1 MITSFLGVLFD
12 GLAYGMLLFLIS
24 VGLSVTL
31 GLMNFIN
38 LAHGAFAMLGGY
50 VCVIALQRWDL
61 PFWLVLPTA
70 FVISALA
77 GLVLERSLYRYLY
90 RRSHL
95 DQVLATIGL
104 TFMAIAVATYYFG
117 PMQQPLQVPRFLSGQ
132 ASLLGV
138 DLNLYRGFLL
148 AVGAAL
154 TLALTLAL
162 ERTRFGASVRA
173 AVDRPGVAEA
183 LGIRVGLVFQITFA
197 VGCGLAGLG
206 GALGVQVLGL
216 DPTFPLKFI
225 VYFLLVVA
233 VGGTSGLKG
242 PLYAALL
249 LGVIDVAGKYYI
261 PEIGAF
267 IIYAMM
273 IILLVLRPQGLVS
286 RK

>member
-1 MITSFLGVLFD
+1 MITSLLGVLFD

-50 VCVIALQRWDL
+50 VCVLALQRWGL
-61 PFWLVLPTA
+61 PFIAVLPLA
-70 FVISALA
+70 FIISALA
-77 GLVLERSLYRYLY
+77 GLLLERVLYRYLY

-104 TFMAIAVATYYFG
+104 TFMSIAAASYFFG
-117 PMQQPLQVPRFLSGQ
+117 PMQQPLQVPGFLSGQ
-132 ASLLGV
+132 VSVLGV
-138 DLNLYRGFLL
+138 DLNIYRGFLL
-148 AVGAAL
+148 AVGVAL
-154 TLALTLAL
+154 TVALTLAL

-173 AVDRPGVAEA
+173 AVDKPRVAEA
-183 LGIRVGLVFQITFA
+183 LGIRVGLVFQVTFA

-216 DPTFPLKFI
+216 DPSFPLKFI

-249 LGVIDVAGKYYI
+249 LGVFDVAGKYYV
-261 PEIGAF
+261 PQIGAF

-273 IILLVLRPQGLVS
+273 VILLVLRPQGLIS

>member
-50 VCVIALQRWDL
+50 VCVLALQRWGL
-61 PFWLVLPTA
+61 PFLVMLPVA
-70 FVISALA
+70 FVIAALA
-77 GLVLERSLYRYLY
+77 GLLLERVLYRYLY

-104 TFMAIAVATYYFG
+104 TFMAIAAASYFFG

-132 ASLLGV
+132 VSVLGV
-138 DLNLYRGFLL
+138 DLNIYRGFLL

-154 TLALTLAL
+154 TVALTLAL

-173 AVDRPGVAEA
+173 AVDSPRVAEA
-183 LGIRVGLVFQITFA
+183 LGIRVGLVFQVTFA

-216 DPTFPLKFI
+216 DPAFPLKFI

-249 LGVIDVAGKYYI
+249 LGVIDVAGKYYV
-261 PEIGAF
+261 PQIGAF

-273 IILLVLRPQGLVS
+273 VILLVLRPQGLIS

>member
-1 MITSFLGVLFD
+1 MITSLLGVLFD

-50 VCVIALQRWDL
+50 VCVLALQRWGL
-61 PFWLVLPTA
+61 PFVVMLPVA
-70 FVISALA
+70 FMISALA
-77 GLVLERSLYRYLY
+77 GLVLERVLYRYLY

-104 TFMAIAVATYYFG
+104 TFMAIAAASYVFG
-117 PMQQPLQVPRFLSGQ
+117 PLQQPLQVPKFLSGQ
-132 ASLLGV
+132 VSVLGV
-138 DLNLYRGFLL
+138 DVNVYRGFLL
-148 AVGAAL
+148 AVGALL
-154 TLALTLAL
+154 TVALTLAL
-162 ERTRFGASVRA
+162 ERTRFGAAVRA
-173 AVDRPGVAEA
+173 AVDKPRAAEA
-183 LGIRVGLVFQITFA
+183 LGIRVGLVFETTFA

-216 DPTFPLKFI
+216 DPAFPLKFI
-225 VYFLLVVA
+225 VYFLLVVT
-233 VGGTSGLKG
+233 VGGTSGIKG

-249 LGVIDVAGKYYI
+249 LGVFDIAGKYYV
-261 PEIGAF
+261 PQIGAF
-267 IIYAMM
+267 VIYAMM
-273 IILLVLRPQGLVS
+273 VILLVLRPQGLIG

>member
-1 MITSFLGVLFD
+1 MITSLLGVLFD

-50 VCVIALQRWDL
+50 VCVLALQRWGL
-61 PFWLVLPTA
+61 PFIAVLPLA
-70 FVISALA
+70 FIISALA
-77 GLVLERSLYRYLY
+77 GLLLERVLYRYLY

-104 TFMAIAVATYYFG
+104 TFMSIAAASYFFG
-117 PMQQPLQVPRFLSGQ
+117 PMQQPLQVPGFLSGQ
-132 ASLLGV
+132 ISVLGV
-138 DLNLYRGFLL
+138 DLNVYRGFLL
-148 AVGAAL
+148 AVGVAL
-154 TLALTLAL
+154 TVALTLAL

-173 AVDRPGVAEA
+173 AVDRPRVAEA
-183 LGIRVGLVFQITFA
+183 LGIRVGLVFQVTFA

-216 DPTFPLKFI
+216 DPSFPLKFI

-249 LGVIDVAGKYYI
+249 LGVFDVAGKYYV
-261 PEIGAF
+261 PQIGAF

-273 IILLVLRPQGLVS
+273 VILLVLRPQGLIS

>member
-1 MITSFLGVLFD
+1 MISFLGVLFD

-50 VCVIALQRWDL
+50 VCVLALQRWGL
-61 PFWLVLPTA
+61 PFFAALPVA
-70 FVISALA
+70 FVIPALA
-77 GLVLERSLYRYLY
+77 GLLLERVLYRFLY
-90 RRSHL
+90 HRSHL

-104 TFMAIAVATYYFG
+104 TFMAIAAASYFFG
-117 PMQQPLQVPRFLSGQ
+117 PMQQPLQVPKFLSGQ
-132 ASLLGV
+132 VSVLGV
-138 DLNLYRGFLL
+138 DLNIYRGFLL

-154 TLALTLAL
+154 TVALTLAL

-173 AVDRPGVAEA
+173 AVDRPRVAEA
-183 LGIRVGLVFQITFA
+183 LGIRVGLVFQVTFA

-216 DPTFPLKFI
+216 DPAFPLKFI

-249 LGVIDVAGKYYI
+249 LGVIDVAGKYYV
-261 PEIGAF
+261 PQIGAF
-267 IIYAMM
+267 VIYVMM
-273 IILLVLRPQGLVS
+273 IVLLVLRPQGLVS

>member
-1 MITSFLGVLFD
+1 MITSLLGVLFD

-50 VCVIALQRWDL
+50 VCVLALQRWGL
-61 PFWLVLPTA
+61 PFLGALPLA

-77 GLVLERSLYRYLY
+77 GLLLERVLYRHLY
-90 RRSHL
+90 HRSHL

-104 TFMAIAVATYYFG
+104 TFMAIAAASYVFG
-117 PMQQPLQVPRFLSGQ
+117 PLQQPLQVPKFLSGQ
-132 ASLLGV
+132 VSVLGV
-138 DLNLYRGFLL
+138 DVNVYRGFLL
-148 AVGAAL
+148 AVGALL
-154 TLALTLAL
+154 TVALTLAL
-162 ERTRFGASVRA
+162 ERTRFGAAVRA
-173 AVDRPGVAEA
+173 AVDKPRAAEA
-183 LGIRVGLVFQITFA
+183 LGIRVGLVFETTFA

-216 DPTFPLKFI
+216 DPAFPLKFI
-225 VYFLLVVA
+225 VYFLLVVT
-233 VGGTSGLKG
+233 VGGTSGIKG

-249 LGVIDVAGKYYI
+249 LGVFDIAGKYYV
-261 PEIGAF
+261 PQIGAF
-267 IIYAMM
+267 VIYAMM
-273 IILLVLRPQGLVS
+273 VILLVLRPQGLIG

>member
-1 MITSFLGVLFD
+1 MITSLLGVLFD

-24 VGLSVTL
+24 VGLAVTL

-50 VCVIALQRWDL
+50 VCVLALQRWGL
-61 PFWLVLPTA
+61 PFLVVLPVA

-77 GLVLERSLYRYLY
+77 GLLLERVLYRYLY

-104 TFMAIAVATYYFG
+104 TFMAIAAASYFFG

-132 ASLLGV
+132 VSVLGV
-138 DLNLYRGFLL
+138 DLNIYRVFLL

-154 TLALTLAL
+154 TVALTLAL

-173 AVDRPGVAEA
+173 AVDRPRVAEA
-183 LGIRVGLVFQITFA
+183 LGIRVGLVFQVTFA

-216 DPTFPLKFI
+216 DPAFPLKFI
-225 VYFLLVVA
+225 VYFLLVVT
-233 VGGTSGLKG
+233 VGGTSGIKG

-249 LGVIDVAGKYYI
+249 LGVIDVAGKYYV
-261 PEIGAF
+261 PQIGAF

-273 IILLVLRPQGLVS
+273 VILLVLRPQGLVS
-286 RK
+286 GR

>member
-24 VGLSVTL
+24 VGLAVTL

-50 VCVIALQRWDL
+50 VCVLALQRWGL
-61 PFWLVLPTA
+61 PFAAVLPLA
-70 FVISALA
+70 FAISALA
-77 GLVLERSLYRYLY
+77 GLVLERLLYRHLY

-104 TFMAIAVATYYFG
+104 TFMAIAVASYFFG
-117 PMQQPLQVPRFLSGQ
+117 PMQQPLQVPPFLSGQ
-132 ASLLGV
+132 VSVLGV
-138 DLNLYRGFLL
+138 DLNIYRGFLL
-148 AVGAAL
+148 AVGVAL
-154 TLALTLAL
+154 TVALTIAL

-173 AVDRPGVAEA
+173 AVDRPRVADA

-233 VGGTSGLKG
+233 VGGSSGLKG

-249 LGVIDVAGKYYI
+249 LGVFDVAGKYYV
-261 PEIGAF
+261 PQVGAF

-273 IILLVLRPQGLVS
+273 VILLVLRPQGLIS

>member
-1 MITSFLGVLFD
+1 MLTSFLGVLFD

-38 LAHGAFAMLGGY
+38 LAHGAFGMLGGY
-50 VCVIALQRWDL
+50 VCVLALQSWGL
-61 PFWLVLPTA
+61 PFFVMLPA
-70 FVISALA
+70 VFVVSALA
-77 GLVLERSLYRYLY
+77 GLVLERVLYRYLY

-104 TFMAIAVATYYFG
+104 TFMSIAAATYFFG
-117 PMQQPLQVPRFLSGQ
+117 PLQQPLQVPKFLSGQ
-132 ASLLGV
+132 VSVLGV
-138 DLNLYRGFLL
+138 DLNIYRGFLL
-148 AVGAAL
+148 AVGVAL
-154 TLALTLAL
+154 TIVLTLAL

-173 AVDRPGVAEA
+173 SVDKPRVAEG

-216 DPTFPLKFI
+216 DPVFPLKFI

-233 VGGTSGLKG
+233 VGGTSSLKG

-249 LGVIDVAGKYYI
+249 LGVIDVAGKYYV
-261 PEIGAF
+261 PQIGAF

-273 IILLVLRPQGLVS
+273 IVLLVIRPHGLVS
-286 RK
+286 RQ

>member
-1 MITSFLGVLFD
+1 MIISLLGVLFD

-50 VCVIALQRWDL
+50 VCVLALQRWGL
-61 PFWLVLPTA
+61 SFVAVLPVA
-70 FVISALA
+70 FGISALA
-77 GLVLERSLYRYLY
+77 GLLLERVLYRYLY

-104 TFMAIAVATYYFG
+104 TFMAIATASYFFG

-132 ASLLGV
+132 VSVLGV
-138 DLNLYRGFLL
+138 DLNIYRGFLL

-154 TLALTLAL
+154 TVALTLAL

-173 AVDRPGVAEA
+173 AVDRPRVAEA
-183 LGIRVGLVFQITFA
+183 LGIRVGLVFQVTFA

-216 DPTFPLKFI
+216 DPAFPLKFI

-249 LGVIDVAGKYYI
+249 LGVIDVAGKYYV
-261 PEIGAF
+261 PQIGAF

-273 IILLVLRPQGLVS
+273 VILLVLRPQGLVS

>member
-1 MITSFLGVLFD
+1 MITSLLGVLFD

-50 VCVIALQRWDL
+50 VCVLALTRWGVPFGLML
-61 PFWLVLPTA
+61 PLAFLVA
-70 FVISALA
+70 ALV
-77 GLVLERSLYRYLY
+77 GLVLERVLYRYLY

-104 TFMAIAVATYYFG
+104 TFMAIAAANYFFG
-117 PMQQPLQVPRFLSGQ
+117 PLQQPLQVPAFLSGQ
-132 ASLLGV
+132 VSVAGV

-148 AVGAAL
+148 VVGAAL
-154 TLALTLAL
+154 TVALTFAL

-173 AVDRPGVAEA
+173 AVDRPRVAEA
-183 LGIRVGLVFQITFA
+183 LGIRVGLVFQVTFA

-216 DPTFPLKFI
+216 DPSFPLKFI

-249 LGVIDVAGKYYI
+249 LGVIDVTGKYYI

-273 IILLVLRPQGLVS
+273 VILLVLRPQGLVS
-286 RK
+286 RR

>member
-1 MITSFLGVLFD
+1 MITSLLGVLFD

-50 VCVIALQRWDL
+50 VCVLALQRWGL
-61 PFWLVLPTA
+61 PFIAVLPLA
-70 FVISALA
+70 FIISALA
-77 GLVLERSLYRYLY
+77 GLLLERVLYRYLY

-104 TFMAIAVATYYFG
+104 TFMSIAAASYFFG
-117 PMQQPLQVPRFLSGQ
+117 PMQQPLQVPGFLSGQ
-132 ASLLGV
+132 ISVLGV
-138 DLNLYRGFLL
+138 DLNVYRGFLL
-148 AVGAAL
+148 AVGVAL
-154 TLALTLAL
+154 TVALTLAL

-173 AVDRPGVAEA
+173 AVDRPRVAEA
-183 LGIRVGLVFQITFA
+183 LGIRVGLVFQVTFA

-216 DPTFPLKFI
+216 DPGFPLKFI

-249 LGVIDVAGKYYI
+249 LGVFDVAGKYYV
-261 PEIGAF
+261 PQIGAF

-273 IILLVLRPQGLVS
+273 VILLVLRPQGLIS

>member
-1 MITSFLGVLFD
+1 MITSLLGVVFD

-50 VCVIALQRWDL
+50 VCVLALQRWGA
-61 PFWLVLPTA
+61 PFLAVLPLA

-77 GLVLERSLYRYLY
+77 GLLLERVLYRYLY

-104 TFMAIAVATYYFG
+104 TFMAVAAASYFFG

-132 ASLLGV
+132 VSLFGV
-138 DLNLYRGFLL
+138 DLNIYRGFLL

-154 TLALTLAL
+154 TVALTLAL

-173 AVDRPGVAEA
+173 AVDRPRVAEA
-183 LGIRVGLVFQITFA
+183 LGIRVGLVFQVTFA

-216 DPTFPLKFI
+216 DPVFPLKFI

-249 LGVIDVAGKYYI
+249 LGVIDVAGKYYV
-261 PEIGAF
+261 PQIGAF

-273 IILLVLRPQGLVS
+273 VVLLVLRPQGLVS
-286 RK
+286 RR

>member
-1 MITSFLGVLFD
+1 MITSLLGVLFD

-24 VGLSVTL
+24 VGLAVTL

-50 VCVIALQRWDL
+50 VCVLALQRWGL
-61 PFWLVLPTA
+61 PFFVVLPVA

-77 GLVLERSLYRYLY
+77 GLLLERVLYRYLY

-104 TFMAIAVATYYFG
+104 TFMAIATASYFFG

-132 ASLLGV
+132 VSVLGV
-138 DLNLYRGFLL
+138 DLNIYRGFLL

-154 TLALTLAL
+154 TVALTLAL

-173 AVDRPGVAEA
+173 AVDRPRVAEA
-183 LGIRVGLVFQITFA
+183 LGIRVGLVFQVTFA

-216 DPTFPLKFI
+216 DPAFPLKFI
-225 VYFLLVVA
+225 VYFLLVVT
-233 VGGTSGLKG
+233 VGGTSGIKG

-249 LGVIDVAGKYYI
+249 LGVIDVAGKYYV
-261 PEIGAF
+261 PQIGAF

-273 IILLVLRPQGLVS
+273 VILLVLRPQGLVS
-286 RK
+286 RR

>member
-1 MITSFLGVLFD
+1 MITSLLGVLFD

-38 LAHGAFAMLGGY
+38 LAHGAFGMLGGY
-50 VCVIALQRWDL
+50 VCVIALQYWGL
-61 PFWLVLPTA
+61 PYSLVLPAA
-70 FVISALA
+70 FVVSAAA
-77 GLVLERSLYRYLY
+77 GLLLEQLLYRHLY

-104 TFMAIAVATYYFG
+104 TFMAIATATYFFG
-117 PMQQPLQVPRFLSGQ
+117 PLQQPLQVPKFLSGQ
-132 ASLLGV
+132 ISALGV
-138 DLNLYRGFLL
+138 DLNIYRGFLL
-148 AVGAAL
+148 AVGVAL
-154 TLALTLAL
+154 TVALTLAL

-173 AVDRPGVAEA
+173 AVDKPRVAEG

-216 DPTFPLKFI
+216 DPLFPLKFI

-233 VGGTSGLKG
+233 VGGTSTLKG

-249 LGVIDVAGKYYI
+249 LGVIDVAGKYYV

-273 IILLVLRPQGLVS
+273 VILLVVRPQGLVS
-286 RK
+286 RR

>member
-50 VCVIALQRWDL
+50 VCVLALQRWGL
-61 PFWLVLPTA
+61 PFLVALPAA

-77 GLVLERSLYRYLY
+77 GLLLERVLYRYLY

-104 TFMAIAVATYYFG
+104 TFMAIAAASYFFG

-132 ASLLGV
+132 VSVFGV
-138 DLNLYRGFLL
+138 DLNIYRGFLL

-154 TLALTLAL
+154 TVALTLAL

-173 AVDRPGVAEA
+173 AVDRPRVAEA

-216 DPTFPLKFI
+216 DPAFPLKFI

-249 LGVIDVAGKYYI
+249 LGVIDVAGKYYV
-261 PEIGAF
+261 PQIGAF

-273 IILLVLRPQGLVS
+273 VILLVLRPQGLVS
-286 RK
+286 RT

>member
-1 MITSFLGVLFD
+1 MITSLLGVLFD

-50 VCVIALQRWDL
+50 VCVLALQRWGL
-61 PFWLVLPTA
+61 PFVAALPLA

-77 GLVLERSLYRYLY
+77 GLLLERVLYRYLY

-104 TFMAIAVATYYFG
+104 TFMSIAAASYFFG
-117 PMQQPLQVPRFLSGQ
+117 PMQQPLQVPSFLSGQ
-132 ASLLGV
+132 VSLLGV
-138 DLNLYRGFLL
+138 DLNIYRGFLL
-148 AVGAAL
+148 AVGIAL
-154 TLALTLAL
+154 TVALTLAL

-173 AVDRPGVAEA
+173 AVDSPRVAEA
-183 LGIRVGLVFQITFA
+183 LGIRVGLVFQVTFA

-216 DPTFPLKFI
+216 DPSFPLKFI
-225 VYFLLVVA
+225 VYYLLVVA

-249 LGVIDVAGKYYI
+249 LGVFDVAGKYYI

-273 IILLVLRPQGLVS
+273 VILLVLRPQCLVS

>member
-1 MITSFLGVLFD
+1 MITSLLGVLFD

-24 VGLSVTL
+24 VGLAVTL

-50 VCVIALQRWDL
+50 VCVLALQRWGL
-61 PFWLVLPTA
+61 PFLVVLPVT

-77 GLVLERSLYRYLY
+77 GLLLERVLYRYLY

-104 TFMAIAVATYYFG
+104 TFMAIAAASYFFG

-132 ASLLGV
+132 VSVLGV
-138 DLNLYRGFLL
+138 DLNIYRGFLL

-154 TLALTLAL
+154 TVALTLAL

-173 AVDRPGVAEA
+173 AVDRPRVAEA
-183 LGIRVGLVFQITFA
+183 LGIRVGLVFQVTFA

-216 DPTFPLKFI
+216 DPAFPLKFI

-249 LGVIDVAGKYYI
+249 LGVIDVAGKYYV
-261 PEIGAF
+261 PQIGAF

-273 IILLVLRPQGLVS
+273 VILLVLRPQGLVS

>member
-1 MITSFLGVLFD
+1 MISLLGVLFD

-38 LAHGAFAMLGGY
+38 LTHGAFGMLGGY
-50 VCVIALQRWDL
+50 VCVLALQQWGL
-61 PFWLVLPTA
+61 PFLAALPAA
-70 FVISALA
+70 FVASAAA
-77 GLVLERSLYRYLY
+77 GLAVERLLYRHLY
-90 RRSHL
+90 RRTPL

-104 TFMAIAVATYYFG
+104 TFMAVAAATYFFG
-117 PMQQPLQVPRFLSGQ
+117 PLQQPLQVPRSLSGQ
-132 ASLLGV
+132 VSVAGV
-138 DLNLYRGFLL
+138 DLNIYRGFLL
-148 AVGAAL
+148 AVGLAL
-154 TLALTLAL
+154 TVVLTLAL

-173 AVDRPGVAEA
+173 AVDKPRVAEG

-216 DPTFPLKFI
+216 DPVFPLKFI

-233 VGGTSGLKG
+233 VGGTSSLKG

-249 LGVIDVAGKYYI
+249 LGVIDVAGKYYV
-261 PEIGAF
+261 PQIGAF

-273 IILLVLRPQGLVS
+273 VVLLVLRPQGLVS
-286 RK
+286 RQ

>member
-1 MITSFLGVLFD
+1 MITSLLGVLFD

-50 VCVIALQRWDL
+50 VCVLALQRWGL
-61 PFWLVLPTA
+61 PFLVALPVA

-77 GLVLERSLYRYLY
+77 GLLLERVLYRYLY
-90 RRSHL
+90 RRGHL

-104 TFMAIAVATYYFG
+104 TFMAIATASYFFG
-117 PMQQPLQVPRFLSGQ
+117 TMQQPVQVPGFLSGQ
-132 ASLLGV
+132 VSVLGV
-138 DLNLYRGFLL
+138 DLNIYRGFLL
-148 AVGAAL
+148 AAGAAL
-154 TLALTLAL
+154 TVALTLVL

-173 AVDRPGVAEA
+173 AVDRPRVAEA
-183 LGIRVGLVFQITFA
+183 LGIRVGLVFQVTFA

-206 GALGVQVLGL
+206 GALGVPVLGL
-216 DPTFPLKFI
+216 DPAFPLKFI

-249 LGVIDVAGKYYI
+249 LGVIDVAGKYYV
-261 PEIGAF
+261 PQIGAF

-273 IILLVLRPQGLVS
+273 VILLVLWPQGLVG

>member
-1 MITSFLGVLFD
+1 MITSLLGVLFD

-50 VCVIALQRWDL
+50 VCVLALQRWGL
-61 PFWLVLPTA
+61 PFIAALPLAFLV
-70 FVISALA
+70 SALA
-77 GLVLERSLYRYLY
+77 GLLLERVLYRYLY

-104 TFMAIAVATYYFG
+104 TFMAIAAASYFFG
-117 PMQQPLQVPRFLSGQ
+117 PMQQPLQVPGFLSGQ
-132 ASLLGV
+132 VSVLGV
-138 DLNLYRGFLL
+138 DLNIYRGFLL
-148 AVGAAL
+148 VLGVAL
-154 TLALTLAL
+154 TVALTLAL

-173 AVDRPGVAEA
+173 AVDRPRVAEA
-183 LGIRVGLVFQITFA
+183 LGIRVGLVFQVTFA

-216 DPTFPLKFI
+216 DPSFPLKFI

-249 LGVIDVAGKYYI
+249 LGVFDVAGKYYV
-261 PEIGAF
+261 PQIGAF

-273 IILLVLRPQGLVS
+273 VILLVLRPQGLIS

>member
-1 MITSFLGVLFD
+1 MITSLLGVLFD

-50 VCVIALQRWDL
+50 VCVLALQRWGL
-61 PFWLVLPTA
+61 PFLVALPAA

-77 GLVLERSLYRYLY
+77 GLLLERVLYRYLY
-90 RRSHL
+90 HRSHL

-104 TFMAIAVATYYFG
+104 TFMAIAGASYFFG

-132 ASLLGV
+132 VSVLGV
-138 DLNLYRGFLL
+138 DLNIYRGFLL
-148 AVGAAL
+148 AVGVAL
-154 TLALTLAL
+154 TVALTLAL

-173 AVDRPGVAEA
+173 AVDKPRVAEA
-183 LGIRVGLVFQITFA
+183 LGIRVGLVFQVTFA

-216 DPTFPLKFI
+216 DPAFPLKFI

-261 PEIGAF
+261 PQIGAF

-273 IILLVLRPQGLVS
+273 VILLVLRPQGLVS

>member
-1 MITSFLGVLFD
+1 MLTSFLGVLFD

-38 LAHGAFAMLGGY
+38 LAHGAFGMLGGY
-50 VCVIALQRWDL
+50 VCVLALQSWGL
-61 PFWLVLPTA
+61 PFFVMLPA
-70 FVISALA
+70 VFVVSALA
-77 GLVLERSLYRYLY
+77 GLVLERVLYRYLY

-104 TFMAIAVATYYFG
+104 TFMSIAAATYFFG
-117 PMQQPLQVPRFLSGQ
+117 PLQQPLQVPKFLSGQ
-132 ASLLGV
+132 VSVLGV
-138 DLNLYRGFLL
+138 DLNIYRGFLL
-148 AVGAAL
+148 AVGIAL
-154 TLALTLAL
+154 TIVLTLAL
-162 ERTRFGASVRA
+162 EKTRFGASVRA
-173 AVDRPGVAEA
+173 SVDKPRVAEG

-216 DPTFPLKFI
+216 DPVFPLKFI

-233 VGGTSGLKG
+233 VGGTSSLKG

-249 LGVIDVAGKYYI
+249 LGVIDVAGKYYV
-261 PEIGAF
+261 PQIGAF

-273 IILLVLRPQGLVS
+273 IVLLVVRPHGLVS
-286 RK
+286 RQ

>member
-1 MITSFLGVLFD
+1 MITSLLGVLFD

-24 VGLSVTL
+24 VGLAVTL

-50 VCVIALQRWDL
+50 VCVLALERWGL
-61 PFWLVLPTA
+61 PFYLMLPLS
-70 FVISALA
+70 FVVSAAA
-77 GLVLERSLYRYLY
+77 GLVLERTLYRYLY

-104 TFMAIAVATYYFG
+104 TFMAIAAATYFFG
-117 PMQQPLQVPRFLSGQ
+117 PMQQPLQVPQLLSGQ
-132 ASLLGV
+132 LSVLGV
-138 DLNLYRGFLL
+138 DLNIYRGFLL
-148 AVGAAL
+148 ALGFAL
-154 TLALTLAL
+154 TYALTLAL
-162 ERTRFGASVRA
+162 ERTRFGACVRA
-173 AVDRPGVAEA
+173 AVDRPRVAEA
-183 LGIRVGLVFQITFA
+183 LGIRVGLVFQATFA

-216 DPTFPLKFI
+216 DPSFPLKFI

-249 LGVIDVAGKYYI
+249 LGVFDVAGKYYV
-261 PEIGAF
+261 PQIGAF

-273 IILLVLRPQGLVS
+273 VIMLVLRPQGLIS
-286 RK
+286 RR

>member
-1 MITSFLGVLFD
+1 VITSLLGVLFD

-24 VGLSVTL
+24 VGLSLTL

-38 LAHGAFAMLGGY
+38 LTHGAFGMLGGY
-50 VCVIALQRWDL
+50 VCVFALQSWGL
-61 PFWLVLPTA
+61 PFFVMLPAAFLV
-70 FVISALA
+70 SAAA
-77 GLVLERSLYRYLY
+77 GLLVERVLYRYLY
-90 RRSHL
+90 RRTAL

-104 TFMAIAVATYYFG
+104 TFMAIAAATYFFG
-117 PMQQPLQVPRFLSGQ
+117 PLQQPLQVPKFLSGQ
-132 ASLLGV
+132 VSVLGV
-138 DLNLYRGFLL
+138 DLNIYRGFLL
-148 AVGAAL
+148 AVGVAL
-154 TLALTLAL
+154 TIVLTLAL

-173 AVDRPGVAEA
+173 AVDKPRVAEG

-216 DPTFPLKFI
+216 DPVFPLKFI

-261 PEIGAF
+261 PQIGAF

-273 IILLVLRPQGLVS
+273 VILLVVRPQGLVS
-286 RK
+286 RQ

>member
-24 VGLSVTL
+24 VGLAVTL

-50 VCVIALQRWDL
+50 VCVLALQRWGL
-61 PFWLVLPTA
+61 PFAAVLPLA
-70 FVISALA
+70 FAISALA
-77 GLVLERSLYRYLY
+77 GLVLERLLYRHLY

-104 TFMAIAVATYYFG
+104 TFMAIAVASYFFG
-117 PMQQPLQVPRFLSGQ
+117 PMQQPLQVPPFLSGQ
-132 ASLLGV
+132 VSVLGV
-138 DLNLYRGFLL
+138 DLNIYRGFLL
-148 AVGAAL
+148 AVGVAL
-154 TLALTLAL
+154 TVALTMAL

-173 AVDRPGVAEA
+173 AVDRPRVADA

-233 VGGTSGLKG
+233 VGGSSGLKG

-249 LGVIDVAGKYYI
+249 LGVFDVAGKYYV
-261 PEIGAF
+261 PQVGAF

-273 IILLVLRPQGLVS
+273 VILLVLRPQGLIS

>member
-1 MITSFLGVLFD
+1 MITSLLGVLFD

-50 VCVIALQRWDL
+50 VCVLALQRWGL
-61 PFWLVLPTA
+61 SFVAVLPVA
-70 FVISALA
+70 FGISALA
-77 GLVLERSLYRYLY
+77 GLLLERVLYRYLY

-104 TFMAIAVATYYFG
+104 TFMAIATASYFFG

-132 ASLLGV
+132 VSVLGV
-138 DLNLYRGFLL
+138 DLNIYRGFLL

-154 TLALTLAL
+154 TVALTLAL

-173 AVDRPGVAEA
+173 AVDRPRVAEA
-183 LGIRVGLVFQITFA
+183 LGIRVGLVFQVTFA

-216 DPTFPLKFI
+216 DPAFPLKFI

-249 LGVIDVAGKYYI
+249 LGVIDVAGKYYV
-261 PEIGAF
+261 PQIGAF

-273 IILLVLRPQGLVS
+273 VILLVLRPQGLVS